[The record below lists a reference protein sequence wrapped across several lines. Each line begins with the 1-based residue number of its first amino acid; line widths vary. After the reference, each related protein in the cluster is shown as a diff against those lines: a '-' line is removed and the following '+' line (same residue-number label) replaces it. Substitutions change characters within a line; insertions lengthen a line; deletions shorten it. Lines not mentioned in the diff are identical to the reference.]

1 MVLQHNTELRIW
13 GTADPEEK
21 LMVTF
26 GEQKKAVQA
35 DARGRWSTTI
45 RTGEPGGPYELLIAS
60 ESNDTRVL
68 VSDVMVGEV
77 WVCSGQS
84 NMAWPNNKSLNPEL
98 ELEESK
104 NYPDIRFFSVANS
117 AITEPQSE
125 FAKVAP
131 WVPCSPETMQGF
143 SATAYQFAKQL
154 NKELKIPIG
163 LIDSSW
169 GGTRCEAWT
178 PEAALQADERYKP
191 LLKFWAD
198 KDQPTSQHRPG
209 NLYNAMIA
217 PLKGYAFRGVIWY
230 QGEANVG
237 RGAQYEHLFPTMIK
251 SWRNEFNQG
260 ELPFYF
266 VQLAPFRY
274 SKQAPQALPEIWQAQ
289 LDTLK
294 NVDNTGMVVTT
305 DIGNVED
312 IHPKNKQEV
321 GKRLARW
328 ALADVYQGRLK
339 TTPEPKS
346 GPIFKTFEIEGNKIR
361 VQFDHV
367 ADGLKIRSPD
377 TELTYFLICGEDEKF
392 VPAMAEIDG
401 ETVIVSSPDVAKPV
415 AVRFAWEDTAEPNLI
430 NTAGLPAS
438 PFRTDNFERLSKG
451 VDH

>member
-1 MVLQHNTELRIW
+1 
-13 GTADPEEK
+13 
-21 LMVTF
+21 
-26 GEQKKAVQA
+26 
-35 DARGRWSTTI
+35 RGRWSTTI

-68 VSDVMVGEV
+68 VSDVMIGEV

-84 NMAWPNNKSLNPEL
+84 NMAWPNKKALNPEL
-98 ELEESK
+98 DLEDSK
-104 NYPDIRFFSVANS
+104 NYPNIRFFNVANS

-163 LIDSSW
+163 LINSSW

-178 PEAALQADERYKP
+178 PEAALQADERYQP

-251 SWRNEFNQG
+251 SWRSEFNQG
-260 ELPFYF
+260 DLPFYF

-274 SKQAPQALPEIWQAQ
+274 NKQAPQALPEVWQAQ

-294 NVDNTGMVVTT
+294 NVGNTGMVVTT

-328 ALADVYQGRLK
+328 ALADVYQNRMK
-339 TTPEPKS
+339 TKPEPKS

-361 VQFDHV
+361 VQFDHI

-392 VPAMAEIDG
+392 VPATAEIDG
-401 ETVIVSSPDVAKPV
+401 ETVIVSSPDVAQPV
-415 AVRFAWEDTAEPNLI
+415 AVRFAWEDTAVPNLI
-430 NTAGLPAS
+430 NSAGLPAS